1 MRLSKSGLQTYL
13 KCPYAYYLHYIL
25 GHTGPPTEEME
36 IGVRF
41 HEDADKFFDKV
52 SLRELADQTAIF
64 GIERYIRSLY
74 PEGSL
79 YDKFAHIQT
88 THYMTLNKK
97 EEFIPVER
105 ELKVEVKN
113 APDDVL
119 DVGIID
125 WIAQENGMT
134 ILGEY
139 KTGKFR
145 QGINQELMMY
155 KVLVEYATEYKIDAV
170 CAIYP
175 NELYGS
181 RLPSGVYFKKPSY
194 ETVARK
200 KVAYVKDMIRK
211 KKFSQKKYNLC
222 AWCENADICFEN
234 ELVIE

>member
-13 KCPYAYYLHYIL
+13 KCPYAYYLQYIK
-25 GHTGPPTEEME
+25 GFRGPATEAME
-36 IGVRF
+36 KGIKF
-41 HEDADKFFDKV
+41 HEDADQFFDKI
-52 SLRELADQTAIF
+52 SLQELANQDTIF
-64 GIERYIRSLY
+64 GIERYIRTFY

-88 THYMTLNKK
+88 VHYMTLNNKQ
-97 EEFIPVER
+97 EFIPVER
-105 ELKVEVKN
+105 EIKIEVDN
-113 APDDVL
+113 APDDIL

-125 WIAQENGMT
+125 WIAIENGMT

-155 KVLVEYATEYKIDAV
+155 KSLVEYATDYKIDAV

-175 NELYGS
+175 QELYGS
-181 RLPSGVYFKKPSY
+181 KLPSGVYFRKPKY
-194 ETVARK
+194 EVTARK

-211 KKFSQKKYNLC
+211 EKFDQKKYNLC

-234 ELVIE
+234 EMVVE